1 MASFMVPVK
10 CFEGAIDALSCS
22 GLRAGPPLPR
32 AASPDGASVA
42 YPVFVEA
49 VNEREAGH
57 RVRAVLPRVGYEVA
71 RPERLGQAAAAG
83 T

>member
-1 MASFMVPVK
+1 MPSFMVPVN

-32 AASPDGASVA
+32 AASPGSTCVA

-49 VNEREAGH
+49 GSEREAGH

-71 RPERLGQAAAAG
+71 RPERLGRSAA
-83 T
+83 

>member
-1 MASFMVPVK
+1 MPNFMVPVK

-22 GLRAGPPLPR
+22 GLKAGPPLPR
-32 AASPDGASVA
+32 AASPGSTAVA

-49 VNEREAGH
+49 GSESEAGG
-57 RVRAVLPRVGYEVA
+57 RVRAVLPPVGYEVA
-71 RPERLGQAAAAG
+71 RPERLRQAAAG

>member
-1 MASFMVPVK
+1 MPNFMVPVK
-10 CFEGAIDALSCS
+10 CFDGAINALSCS
-22 GLRAGPPLPR
+22 ELKAGPPLPM
-32 AASPDGASVA
+32 AASPGCASVA

-49 VNEREAGH
+49 GNEREAGY

-71 RPERLGQAAAAG
+71 QPERLDRAVAG